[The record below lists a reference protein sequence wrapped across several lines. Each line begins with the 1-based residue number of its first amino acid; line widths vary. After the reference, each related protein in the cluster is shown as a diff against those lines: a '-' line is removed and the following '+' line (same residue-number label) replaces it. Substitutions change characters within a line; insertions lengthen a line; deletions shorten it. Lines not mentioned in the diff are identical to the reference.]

1 MNSIFLMCQ
10 DFTHATASP
19 SLLPISFAAL
29 LLSFVCK
36 ILISES
42 CVKLSA
48 YSARSFALANK
59 VNDSILS
66 LPRHLNSLT
75 DSTSWSQCFTGI
87 RYSNFEHT
95 ISLNHWRQR
104 QMLGKYVLSDCFLST
119 KLDAT
124 GVEVLSVGILSWN
137 EEKSV
142 SLHKTQ
148 HIHYMITAYLVI
160 S

>member
-1 MNSIFLMCQ
+1 MCQ
-10 DFTHATASP
+10 DFTHAAASP

-29 LLSFVCK
+29 LLSFVGK

-75 DSTSWSQCFTGI
+75 DSTS
-87 RYSNFEHT
+87 
-95 ISLNHWRQR
+95 
-104 QMLGKYVLSDCFLST
+104 
-119 KLDAT
+119 
-124 GVEVLSVGILSWN
+124 
-137 EEKSV
+137 
-142 SLHKTQ
+142 
-148 HIHYMITAYLVI
+148 
-160 S
+160 